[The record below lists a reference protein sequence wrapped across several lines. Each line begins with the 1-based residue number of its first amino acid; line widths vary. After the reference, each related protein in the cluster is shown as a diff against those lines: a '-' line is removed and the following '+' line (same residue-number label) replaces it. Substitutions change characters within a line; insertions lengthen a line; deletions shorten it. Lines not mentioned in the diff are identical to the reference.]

1 MPNRMLQPYEP
12 EEMSLWPFSE
22 WSRGGLFPS
31 FRGMISSTDLS
42 VWEEKED
49 VVVEAPLPGIKPE
62 EVEINFEKGT
72 LTIRAERKEEKED
85 KEKKYF
91 HKSASSFVYRLSIPG
106 EIDDSIE
113 PEAKLNE
120 GVLQIRF
127 KKQKRSLP
135 KKIHVKGK

>member
-22 WSRGGLFPS
+22 LSRGLFPS
-31 FRGMISSTDLS
+31 FRGTISSSDLS
-42 VWEEKED
+42 VWEDKED
-49 VVVEAPLPGIKPE
+49 VVVEAPLPGIKPG
-62 EVEINFEKGT
+62 EVDLNYEKGT

-91 HKSASSFVYRLSIPG
+91 HKSASSFVYRLTVPG
-106 EIDDSIE
+106 ELDETIE
-113 PEAKLNE
+113 PEAKMSE
-120 GVLQIRF
+120 GVLQVRF

-135 KKIHVKGK
+135 KKIHVKGE